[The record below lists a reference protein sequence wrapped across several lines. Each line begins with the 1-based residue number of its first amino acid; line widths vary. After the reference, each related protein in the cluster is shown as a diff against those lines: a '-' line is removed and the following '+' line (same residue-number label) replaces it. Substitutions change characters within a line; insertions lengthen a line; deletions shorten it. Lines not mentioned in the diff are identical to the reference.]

1 MITKICLTESCN
13 ATFEGNAKG
22 QTSHYCK
29 PCRYVRHLKKSKA
42 YNDLMR
48 KGIVPAKIKQKE
60 AIAAAIAFARKN
72 MIKLPFTA
80 NNKAAIWVGAFS
92 L

>member
-1 MITKICLTESCN
+1 MTTKICLTESCN

-29 PCRYVRHLKKSKA
+29 PCRYARHLKKSKA

-48 KGIVPAKIKQKE
+48 KGIVPETKKSNHNE
-60 AIAAAIAFARKN
+60 VIASARKN
-72 MIKLPFTA
+72 LVKLPFKA
-80 NNKAAIWVGAFS
+80 NNTAPTWVGAFAP
-92 L
+92 

>member
-1 MITKICLTESCN
+1 MITKLCLTESCN

-22 QTSHYCK
+22 LTSYYCK
-29 PCRYVRHLKKSKA
+29 PCRHDRHLKKCKA

-60 AIAAAIAFARKN
+60 AIAAAIASARKN
-72 MIKLPFTA
+72 LVKLPFKA
-80 NNKAAIWVGAFS
+80 NNTAAIWVGAFS